1 MSCSGNSKS
10 YQKSCVRY
18 FNNSPQTLAANA
30 ATVLTLA
37 GAKVV
42 NSGASIQVEPQSY
55 DTVKIG
61 LYHLSAD
68 AVITASAAGVLTLQW
83 YMDGVALPCTI
94 KRITLPASGNAEIH
108 TETDLELSGCCCCVN
123 HTFTLVATTDSTAA
137 GSVVELCTGML
148 KLA

>member
-137 GSVVELCTGML
+137 GSVVELCTGLL

>member
-1 MSCSGNSKS
+1 MEIGRIKNHASDILITRPNE
-10 YQKSCVRY
+10 
-18 FNNSPQTLAANA
+18 N
-30 ATVLTLA
+30 VLTLA

-42 NSGASIQVEPQSY
+42 NSGSSIQVEPQSY

-61 LYHLSAD
+61 LYHLAAD
-68 AVITASAAGVLTLQW
+68 AVIAATAAGVLTLQW
-83 YMDGVALPCTI
+83 YMDGVALPCTL
-94 KRITLPASGNAEIH
+94 KRVTLPASGNAEIH

-137 GSVVELCTGML
+137 GSVIELCTGLL